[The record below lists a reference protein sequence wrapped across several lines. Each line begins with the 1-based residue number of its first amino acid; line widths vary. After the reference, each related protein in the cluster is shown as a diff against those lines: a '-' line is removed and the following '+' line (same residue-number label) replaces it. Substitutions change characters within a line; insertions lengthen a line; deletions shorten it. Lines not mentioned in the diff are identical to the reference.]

1 LEIHLAGVKTNR
13 YGLGSMVGVFRK
25 DEKPLWRRARTDGSY
40 LSASDSRVHF
50 GLGSNPQIEVVA
62 VEWLA
67 ASARSGK
74 MWRPT
79 TWSRCTRDRVSPG
92 SGTDRNLIATEEY
105 FQTTDHGM
113 RDANLWSR
121 RFLEEVESFEVKRG
135 TAL

>member
-1 LEIHLAGVKTNR
+1 MEIHLAGVKTNR

-67 ASARSGK
+67 ASARCA
-74 MWRPT
+74 R
-79 TWSRCTRDRVSPG
+79 
-92 SGTDRNLIATEEY
+92 
-105 FQTTDHGM
+105 
-113 RDANLWSR
+113 
-121 RFLEEVESFEVKRG
+121 
-135 TAL
+135 